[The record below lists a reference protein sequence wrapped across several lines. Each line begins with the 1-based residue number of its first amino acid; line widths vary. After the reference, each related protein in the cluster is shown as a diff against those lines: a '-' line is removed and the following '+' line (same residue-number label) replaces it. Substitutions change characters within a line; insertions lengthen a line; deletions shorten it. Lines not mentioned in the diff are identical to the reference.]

1 MHDQVHNYWFVNYPD
16 IKAARKNGAATGR
29 MVFWGA
35 VDKGIE
41 IKLVVAFFEV
51 PTTKW
56 KGLKRGEFNRLPKWE
71 RLYATFVRNAT
82 KAAKQARYEMAEMQ
96 TYGVGKRTE
105 RFSLQLW

>member
-1 MHDQVHNYWFVNYPD
+1 MHEQVYNYWFVNSPD
-16 IKAARKNGAATGR
+16 RKAARKNGAATGR

-41 IKLVVAFFEV
+41 IKLVVDFFEV

-56 KGLKRGEFNRLPKWE
+56 KGLERRELNMLPKWE

-82 KAAKQARYEMAEMQ
+82 KAVKQAIYENAEMQ
-96 TYGVGKRTE
+96 KHGVGERTK
-105 RFSLQLW
+105 RFSSQLW